1 MLTHFSPYV
10 KVLCKLRGFVSGKRL
25 RWPFRPGASQLS
37 LIEEMPPMRNVLA
50 LPASFLLL
58 LLPCSVAWSQ
68 QEGSINGTVM
78 DPSGSVVAG
87 AHVTVTN
94 EATHTAQES
103 TTNASG
109 DYTVPGLLAGQYTVE
124 VQASGFGTFAAS
136 GVVLRVAQKQR
147 LDAKLTVGQ
156 QKTQV
161 DVSADSSSSLET
173 ESSEVAGVITGKQ
186 ITQLVLNGRNFTQ
199 LITLTPGVS
208 NQTGQDEGVVGVA
221 GNASY
226 SVNGGRTEYNNWE
239 VDGGENLDN
248 GSNVAINTYPNIDAI
263 AETKVLTSNYGA
275 QYGRNASGT
284 IEVTTKS
291 GTTQLHGDVFEFL
304 RNDYFNA
311 RNYFAPSVPE
321 YKKHDFGFTLGGPVS
336 IPHLYGTGNKKT
348 FFFYSEEWRRE
359 TVPGTAFNQPVPSNA
374 ERTGNFSDV
383 CPAAGAAVDTAT
395 YPDCPVDRSTGAYYP
410 GDQVPVDPNANILLS
425 LLPAPNFYV
434 NGAPYFQASPAQF
447 THDREELFRIDHY
460 FNDKWHVFYRYI
472 HDDWGTTTAT
482 PNYAAGSFPTVGTVF
497 NGPGVSMVAN
507 LTTTLSPTLVNEFVA
522 SYTTNHISLTPTAG
536 ARGSFSGNGLYNNGF
551 NNLLPNINIANGDI
565 YGGGFVLGTGYNFW
579 HNSDPTYTYRDQLTK
594 TEGKH
599 TFYFGASMIF
609 AQKNEPPLSN
619 LQGTYTFDQ
628 TSPVSTG
635 NAFADF
641 LVGLPANFQQT
652 SAQPRYY
659 NRYKIVEPYFQD
671 DWHASDRLTL
681 NAGLRVS
688 LFGTYHDISR
698 QSGNFNPAAW
708 VASSAPAIDTDSS
721 VTGQQGAIIP
731 GSGNEFNGIQVCN
744 GTAGVPTSCMK
755 GHLVNWAPRLGF
767 AYNVF
772 GNGKAVI
779 RGGYGVFWEHTNGNE
794 SNTNQLEGTAPLVQ
808 TATKYASAGSPFS
821 YTSSGGG
828 GLQFPQ
834 YFISIPSQAVWPYV
848 QQYNLAVEGQLPA
861 QFALGVSYVGSV
873 GTHLSLRR
881 ELNQLQPLAQTPYAP
896 GQAISQNDCNT
907 GTINGVAPT
916 GDLLAHLSVA
926 CGNDPNPY
934 RPFLGAGSINRYED
948 TAHSNYNGVQ
958 VSLRRYFGHLNGSL
972 AYTYSHSLDNASD
985 GSSNSELPN
994 SYNKTMSYASS
1005 NFDQRHLLEIS
1016 IVYDLPS
1023 FRNRA
1028 LQSTVGGWQISDLTS
1043 FQTGTPFSVIN
1054 NLYSDNAGV
1063 ANGISTSITSYGGSA
1078 AQSYP
1083 DIVGDIHAK
1092 PSTSMAANAQGP
1104 RLYNA
1109 AAFAAPTGLT
1119 FGTAGRNILTLPR
1132 RTNFDMGLFK
1142 QFPVRESMH
1151 FELRGEA
1158 FNAFNHTQ
1166 WSAINNQASSYVGA
1180 SNPSSFLTAT
1190 AAHNARILQIAA
1202 KFVF

>member
-1 MLTHFSPYV
+1 MR
-10 KVLCKLRGFVSGKRL
+10 LCFALLAPLV
-25 RWPFRPGASQLS
+25 ASLF
-37 LIEEMPPMRNVLA
+37 
-50 LPASFLLL
+50 LP
-58 LLPCSVAWSQ
+58 SVARSQ
-68 QEGSINGTVM
+68 QEGSINGTVS
-78 DPSGSVVAG
+78 DPSGNVVVG
-87 AHVTVTN
+87 ARVTVTN
-94 EATHTAQES
+94 EATHTGQEA
-103 TTNASG
+103 TTNTSG
-109 DYTVPGLLAGQYTVE
+109 DYTVPGLLAGQYSVH
-124 VQASGFGTFAAS
+124 VDASGFAS
-136 GVVLRVAQKQR
+136 FTAGGVVLRVAQKQR
-147 LDAKLTVGQ
+147 VDARLAVGEAQ
-156 QKTQV
+156 TQV
-161 DVSADSSSSLET
+161 DVSSDSSSALET
-173 ESSEVAGVITGKQ
+173 ESAEVAGVITGKQ

-291 GTTQLHGDVFEFL
+291 GTTGLHGDVFEFL

-321 YKKHDFGFTLGGPVS
+321 YKKHDFGFTIGGPVY
-336 IPHLYGTGNKKT
+336 IPHLYGSGKKKT

-359 TVPGTAFNQPVPSNA
+359 TVPGTAFNQQVPSNA

-383 CPAAGAAVDTAT
+383 CPAAGTTFFHAT
-395 YPDCPVDRSTGAYYP
+395 PQSYSGPIPTYTDCPASTSNGTSAGQSTFVGYANN
-410 GDQVPVDPNANILLS
+410 QVPVDPNANVLLS

-434 NGAPYFQASPAQF
+434 DGAPYFQASPAQF

-460 FNDKWHVFYRYI
+460 FNDNWHLFYRYI

-482 PNYAAGSFPTVGTVF
+482 PNYAAGSFPTVGTLF

-507 LTTTLSPTLVNEFVA
+507 LTATLSPSLVNEFVA
-522 SYTTNHISLTPTAG
+522 SYTTNHISLTPTGG
-536 ARGSFSGNGLYNNGF
+536 ARGTFSGNGLFNNGF
-551 NNLLPNINIANGDI
+551 NDLLPNINIANGDI
-565 YGGGFVLGTGYNFW
+565 YGGGFVLGTGFNFW

-594 TEGKH
+594 TLGKH
-599 TFYFGASMIF
+599 TFFFGTSMIF

-628 TSPVSTG
+628 NSPVSTG

-652 SAQPRYY
+652 SSQPRYY

-671 DWHASDRLTL
+671 DWHATDRLTL
-681 NAGLRVS
+681 NAGLRIS
-688 LFGTYHDISR
+688 LFGTYHDISG

-708 VASSAPAIDTDSS
+708 VASDAPAIDTDGS
-721 VTGQQGAIIP
+721 VTGQQGALIP
-731 GSGNEFNGIQVCN
+731 GTGNEFNGIQVCN
-744 GTAGVPTSCMK
+744 GKDGVPTSCMK

-772 GNGKAVI
+772 GNGRAVL

-808 TATKYASAGSPFS
+808 TATKYASAGNPFS
-821 YTSSGGG
+821 YTTSGGG

-834 YFISIPSQAVWPYV
+834 NFISIPSQAVWPYV
-848 QQYNLAVEGQLPA
+848 QQYNLTFETQLPA
-861 QFALGVSYVGSV
+861 AFALGVSYVGSV

-881 ELNQLQPLAQTPYAP
+881 ELNQLQPLSQTPYAP
-896 GQAISQNDCNT
+896 GEAISSNDCSN
-907 GTINGVAPT
+907 GTVNGVAVT
-916 GDLLAHLSVA
+916 GDVLAHLNVA

-948 TAHSNYNGVQ
+948 TAHSSYNGAQ

-985 GSSNSELPN
+985 GSSNSEIPN
-994 SYNKTMSYASS
+994 TYNKAMSYASS
-1005 NFDQRHLLEIS
+1005 NFDQRQLLEIS

-1023 FRNRA
+1023 FKNRA

-1054 NLYSDNAGV
+1054 NSFSDNAGV
-1063 ANGISTSITSYGGSA
+1063 GNEISTSITSYTGSA

-1083 DIVGDIHAK
+1083 DIVGNIHAK
-1092 PSTSMAANAQGP
+1092 PSTSVAADAQGP

-1109 AAFAAPTGLT
+1109 DAFAAPTGLT
-1119 FGTAGRNILTLPR
+1119 FGDAGRNILRLPR

-1180 SNPSSFLTAT
+1180 SDPSSFLTAT
-1190 AAHNARILQIAA
+1190 AAHNPRILQIAA
-1202 KFVF
+1202 KFIF